1 MNPYEVIKKPIVSEK
16 STDLRDQLNKY
27 TFVVARNSTKSE
39 IRTALEK
46 TFEVSV
52 ENIRTCIVK
61 GKRKRR
67 GMNVGMASNWKKAV
81 VTMEKDSKLPIFED
95 Q

>member
-16 STDLRDQLNKY
+16 STDHRDQHNKY
-27 TFVVARNSTKSE
+27 TFVVARQSTKTE
-39 IRTALEK
+39 IRTAIEK
-46 TFEVSV
+46 TFDVSV
-52 ENIRTCIVK
+52 DAVRTSIVK

-67 GMNVGMASNWKKAV
+67 GMNIGMANNWKKAV
-81 VTMEKDSKLPIFED
+81 VSLAKDSKLPIFED